1 MHIFIQYLLNYSVDF
16 GKAFNSQHFLL
27 AMVEK
32 WCKTLSE
39 NGETGAILTDLSKAF
54 DCINHNLL
62 IDKLSACGVE
72 TQLIDFI
79 SFILTS
85 LNVNKEQKLPLL

>member
-1 MHIFIQYLLNYSVDF
+1 MHIFIEYFLNYSVDF

-39 NGETGAILTDLSKAF
+39 NGETGAILTDLSKA
-54 DCINHNLL
+54 NLL
-62 IDKLSACGVE
+62 IDKLSACAVE

-85 LNVNKEQKLPLL
+85 LNVNKEQKSTLL